1 MADHWNGEQLPDRA
15 DITDA
20 DINYRIY
27 NARTG
32 ALLSFGGVGGP
43 GALNGIAQDVLRTQ
57 AEHPGAKLH
66 VRHVDG
72 PAY

>member
-1 MADHWNGEQLPDRA
+1 MTDRWNGETFPDRR
-15 DITDA
+15 DISDA

-32 ALLSFGGVGGP
+32 QLLSFGSTGGP
-43 GALNGIAQDVLRTQ
+43 GALNSVARDVLRTQ
-57 AEHPGAKLH
+57 AEHPGVRLH

-72 PAY
+72 PVY